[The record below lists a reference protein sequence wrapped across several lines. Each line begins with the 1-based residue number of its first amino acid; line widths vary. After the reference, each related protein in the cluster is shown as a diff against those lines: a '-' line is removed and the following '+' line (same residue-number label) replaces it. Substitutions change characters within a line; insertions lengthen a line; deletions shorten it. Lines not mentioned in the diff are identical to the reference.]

1 MTNKTSHWSFVRI
14 YVTRPAGTFASTY
27 KRGCPAMRPAC
38 GPSSEASVPM
48 TRVTPSSMPLQ
59 VGHRLDRVD
68 WRLML
73 AARCACFL
81 LERHDQLVTSVN
93 ERFAR
98 TPIVIGSNGVLA
110 EQRKS
115 DRRIAVRDHRVR
127 KNARVHFAPAHRFG
141 GRGAGQT
148 APDDLIGRDL
158 NEIVVTAFGY
168 SVDFPQR
175 RLPL

>member
-1 MTNKTSHWSFVRI
+1 M

-27 KRGCPAMRPAC
+27 RRGCPAMRPGGA
-38 GPSSEASVPM
+38 PSSEARLPM

-73 AARCACFL
+73 APCCARFL
-81 LERHDQLVTSVN
+81 LERRDQLVTSVN
-93 ERFAR
+93 ERLAR

-110 EQRKS
+110 EERES
-115 DRRIAVRDHRVR
+115 DRRIAVCDHRVR

-141 GRGAGQT
+141 GRGARQT

-168 SVDFPQR
+168 SVDLPQR